1 MATLT
6 YLEAIS
12 MGMREEMRR
21 DPNVFLIGEDI
32 GVYGGAFKVTKGF
45 IEEFGAERVMDT
57 PISEA
62 GIIGVCVGSALM
74 GLRPVAEMQFADFIS
89 CGFNQ
94 LVNQAAKIHYRW
106 REAVPMVVRCPSGGG
121 VHGGPF
127 HSQNPEAWFF
137 HVPGLKI
144 VSPSTPYDA
153 KGLIKSAIRDNNPVL
168 FFEHKFL
175 YRRIKGEVPED
186 DYIVPIGKGDIKREG
201 KDLTVVAYSSAVHWA
216 LEAAEQIEK
225 EDGVRVE
232 VLDMRS
238 ILPYDKELILQ
249 SVKKTNRVIVAHEAT
264 LTGGVG
270 GDISAFITE
279 NAFEHLDAPIRRL
292 AAIDTPVPYSPPL
305 EAHFLPN
312 KDKMLKVMRELAAY

>member
-1 MATLT
+1 MATIT

-12 MGMREEMRR
+12 MGLREEMQR

-45 IEEFGAERVMDT
+45 IDEFGAERVMDT

-94 LVNQAAKIHYRW
+94 MVNQAAKIHYRW
-106 REAVPMVVRCPSGGG
+106 GEPVPMVVRCPSGGG

-137 HVPGLKI
+137 HVPGLK
-144 VSPSTPYDA
+144 VVTPSTPYDA
-153 KGLIKSAIRDNNPVL
+153 KGLIKAAIRDNNPVL
-168 FFEHKFL
+168 YFEHKYL
-175 YRRIKGEVPED
+175 YRRIKGDVPED
-186 DYIVPIGKGDIKREG
+186 DYIVPIGKADIKRSG
-201 KDLTVVAYSSAVHWA
+201 RDLTVIAYSSAVHWA
-216 LEAAEQIEK
+216 LEAAEAASK
-225 EDGVRVE
+225 EDGLEVE
-232 VLDMRS
+232 VVDLRS
-238 ILPYDKELILQ
+238 LLPYDKETILE
-249 SVKKTNRVIVAHEAT
+249 SVKKTNKVIVAHEAT
-264 LTGGVG
+264 LTGGIG
-270 GDISAFITE
+270 GDVAAFISE
-279 NAFEHLDAPIRRL
+279 HCFEHLDGPIKRL
-292 AAIDTPVPYSPPL
+292 AARDTPVPYSPPL

-312 KDKMLKVMRELAAY
+312 KDRMLQLIRELAAY